1 MRSWIVLLCLA
12 SLTVSAETYRWV
24 DENGVVNYSDRP
36 HPGAE
41 RVDLQGLPTTQFA
54 RPGQPRR
61 TRDTG
66 QREAGQTYDSVTIQR
81 PQPEETLWN
90 LEGLL
95 DVQIAVQPE
104 IAPGHRLRLYL
115 DGQPVSGVPDRATS
129 FTIDRVYRGEH
140 TLRAAV
146 EDSGG
151 RRLIESPTVRF
162 IVQQT
167 SVQNP
172 NNPNAPGRPTPAP
185 LPRPR
190 PRG

>member
-12 SLTVSAETYRWV
+12 SLTASAETYRWV

-41 RVDLQGLPTTQFA
+41 VVNLQAVPTTRFA
-54 RPGQPRR
+54 QPESTRTSRDEPGEQ
-61 TRDTG
+61 G
-66 QREAGQTYDSVTIQR
+66 EAQNYESVTIQR

-95 DVQIAVQPE
+95 DVQIAVQPS
-104 IAPGHRLRLYL
+104 IASGHRLRLYL
-115 DGQPVSGVPDRATS
+115 DGAPVGGVPARATS
-129 FTIDRVYRGEH
+129 FTIDKVFRGEH

-151 RRLIESPTVRF
+151 RQLIESPTVRF
-162 IVQQT
+162 FVQAT

-172 NNPNAPGRPTPAP
+172 NNPNNPARPTPA
-185 LPRPR
+185 PRPR

>member
-12 SLTVSAETYRWV
+12 SLTASAETYRWV

-36 HPGAE
+36 HPGAD
-41 RVDLQGLPTTQFA
+41 VVTLQAVPTTQFA
-54 RPGQPRR
+54 QPRQTR
-61 TRDTG
+61 TT
-66 QREAGQTYDSVTIQR
+66 REEGGAQEEGKAYESVTIQR

-95 DVQIAVQPE
+95 DVQIAVQPS
-104 IAPGHRLRLYL
+104 IASGHRLRLYL
-115 DGQPVSGVPDRATS
+115 DGSPVNGVPARATS
-129 FTIDRVYRGEH
+129 FTIDQVFRGEH

-162 IVQQT
+162 FVQAT

-172 NNPNAPGRPTPAP
+172 NNPNPPRPT
-185 LPRPR
+185 PRPR

>member
-1 MRSWIVLLCLA
+1 MRIWILLLCLA
-12 SLTVSAETYRWV
+12 SVAASAETYRWV

-41 RVDLQGLPTTQFA
+41 RVELGSVPTTDFA
-54 RPGQPRR
+54 GPRR
-61 TRDTG
+61 AGTG
-66 QREAGQTYDSVTIQR
+66 QDSGTADQAGQRYESVTIQR
-81 PQPEETLWN
+81 PQQEETLWN

-95 DVQIAVQPE
+95 DVSIAVQPA
-104 IAPGHRLRLYL
+104 IAAGHRLRLYL
-115 DGQPVSGVPDRATS
+115 DGQPVNGVPATATS
-129 FTIDRVYRGEH
+129 FTIDRVFRGEH
-140 TLRAAV
+140 TLRAAI

-162 IVQQT
+162 FVRQT

-172 NNPNAPGRPTPAP
+172 NNPNRPGVPTPT
-185 LPRPR
+185 PRPR